1 MKRSSRI
8 RVEDT
13 IQKRNK
19 YIVYSVSLIVILLA
33 VTLGIA
39 MYSNYIDE
47 NVQNSTMSLEE
58 MAKIIEED
66 TNVDTS
72 IITDDVASA
81 SSSIGSSIDEADDDL
96 DEDIE
101 EEEEVEEIENN
112 EIIIEEES
120 VVEESTDNNTYV
132 EEEENIITEEIVELN
147 FIMPVDGEIIKGFAK
162 DTLIYSVTLEEW
174 TTHLGIDIAAE
185 KTSVVKSSEAGTIKS
200 IKNDPRYG
208 LTVVIE
214 HNSGYETV
222 YSNLLTSEFI
232 VEGEVVEQNQS
243 IGTVGNTASFESLDE
258 SHLHFELWENG
269 VAVDPTRI
277 Y

>member
-101 EEEEVEEIENN
+101 EEEVVENN

-214 HNSGYETV
+214 HSSGYETV